1 MGLTLLPVLTSR
13 SPRKESPVSLQ
24 QGLIDL
30 AIVSLLAALTPI
42 VAGLLSRLRVPQVV
56 ILIVGGILVGPE
68 VLGWADP
75 DSIELIANVGLGFL
89 FLLAGYELEL
99 GLFRERAGRLAVTS
113 WLVTAVIAVA
123 VTGALAAVGFVQAFV
138 PIAIGLTT
146 TALGTLL
153 PILRDNQMLEG
164 RFGAFIM
171 AAGAVGEFLPIVA
184 IAIFLSANGAFLGLI
199 SLVRHRRD
207 RAAVHV
213 RPAAGAPREVQE
225 DHRRGRA
232 RDVADHPALDHLPAL
247 RAARDRRGL
256 RARRGARGLPGRR
269 GAAPMGAGR
278 RRTPSRPSSTRSAT
292 ASSSRS
298 SSCRRA

>member
-1 MGLTLLPVLTSR
+1 M
-13 SPRKESPVSLQ
+13 SLQ

-30 AIVSLLAALTPI
+30 AIVSLIAALTPI

-56 ILIVGGILVGPE
+56 ILIVGGILVGPQ

-75 DSIELIANVGLGFL
+75 ANLELVSNVGLGFL

-99 GLFRERAGRLAVTS
+99 GLFRERAGRLALTS
-113 WLVTAVIAVA
+113 WLVTAVVAVA
-123 VTGALAAVGFVQAFV
+123 VTGALAAVGFVHAFV

-184 IAIFLSANGAFLGLI
+184 IAVFLSANGAFLGLLSLVVI
-199 SLVRHRRD
+199 AGIALLFTFVPRLVRHEKIQPGSSPRVSTRR
-207 RAAVHV
+207 R
-213 RPAAGAPREVQE
+213 RPPS
-225 DHRRGRA
+225 
-232 RDVADHPALDHLPAL
+232 LDHIPAL
-247 RAARDRRGL
+247 RTPGDRRGF
-256 RARRGARGLPGRR
+256 RARRCARGLPCRC
-269 GAAPMGAGR
+269 GAAPLGAASTWMR
-278 RRTPSRPSSTRSAT
+278 WRLSSTRWAT

-298 SSCRRA
+298 SS